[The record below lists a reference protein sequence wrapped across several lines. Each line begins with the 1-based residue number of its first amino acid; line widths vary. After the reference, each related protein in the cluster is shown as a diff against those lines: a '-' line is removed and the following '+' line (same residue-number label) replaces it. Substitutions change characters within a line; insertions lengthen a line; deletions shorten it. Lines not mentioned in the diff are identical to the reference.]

1 MSEENEVS
9 VKRYDWNTGD
19 ESATGEHVMHK
30 DYAALETL
38 CQQQHEALKR
48 WRVHSIWIPAI
59 GYSMAQEAEKIIAA
73 YDALFPKAGGAK

>member
-9 VKRYDWNTGD
+9 PSPMMRDTRTPEQKRL
-19 ESATGEHVMHK
+19 
-30 DYAALETL
+30 AALETL
-38 CQQQHEALKR
+38 CQQQHEAVKR

-59 GYSMAQEAEKIIAA
+59 GYTMAQEAEKIIAA